1 MKTKLEKIRIKVVVK
16 YVQGFEYGE
25 FKSVIPARNITGY
38 KNYFDSDE

>member
-25 FKSVIPARNITGY
+25 FKSVIPAWNITGY